1 MRRQRV
7 LALALALTV
16 LAACRTRLAEAP
28 DVVPEDK
35 PRPNQ
40 RVSKGTPPA
49 PSDQVRVDPGA
60 PLPALPSPPPPQTYV
75 IKRVPESPGPP
86 APADFNP
93 DPGASK
99 AAVSA
104 PATSLYTEAETPIQ
118 APAPS
123 GPSVAVARGP
133 LERTQIEPAP
143 APAKPP
149 SYQSE
154 PLPDSLK
161 LPRAQVR
168 EDRYMNGNWT
178 APDSYSG
185 AQEAGA
191 FPGATQVPD
200 RWSVGFVPWRRYTA
214 GDTDE
219 MPYFHSDPEFWHYY
233 RQSTLKGDRP
243 IKGQD
248 LFLRVTASAAVTA
261 EDRALPV
268 PNLDSAARVQSAD
281 FYGQSRSDLFSGD
294 FSIDL
299 DLFKGD
305 TVFKPVDWLIRVKP
319 VFNYNYVSFQET
331 GEVSPDPRG
340 SLGSGIGSEPSNTG
354 VTNPGDVGGLLSG
367 GLTSAPGTL
376 TGTKSTTRG
385 KTYVSLQEAFIEKH
399 LADLSSTYDFCAVE
413 VGNQTFNS
421 DFRGFIFN
429 DTNLGARFFG
439 NYDDNRWQY
448 NLALFDLR
456 EKDTN
461 SGLNTFQRRG
471 QLVAVANL
479 YREDSLFPG
488 YTTEVSVLGSF
499 DQPDLQY
506 DTNGFLVRP
515 EPIGTVRPH
524 RVDSY
529 YFGLTGDGH
538 AGRWNVTDAAYF
550 VTGHDEFNGLAGRP
564 VTILAGMAALE
575 LSYDR
580 DWIRYKA
587 SVFFASGDHSS
598 QDGKANGF
606 DSIEDNTNFTGGPFS
621 YWVRQSFN
629 LGGTSVPLKQRFS
642 LLPDLR
648 AGGSFEGQSNFVNPG
663 LVLYG
668 VGADADLTP
677 KVKAFFNANYLQF
690 DTTDPIKKLL
700 MTNDAG
706 RSIGMDVSLGFQWRP
721 FLISNV
727 IISAGCGVLLP
738 AAGYRNIY
746 TNTVP
751 ADPGYT
757 TANGSGKV
765 DQFLYSAILAG
776 TFTY

>member
-1 MRRQRV
+1 MRRASIAALAAT
-7 LALALALTV
+7 LALLC
-16 LAACRTRLAEAP
+16 ACRTRVAPAP

-35 PRPNQ
+35 PRPTQ
-40 RVSKGTPPA
+40 RLSAGAPPA
-49 PSDQVRVDPGA
+49 APDQVRVDPGA
-60 PLPALPSPPPPQTYV
+60 ALPAAPAPAQARDYV
-75 IKRVPESPGPP
+75 LRRIPESVLPP
-86 APADFNP
+86 ASADFNP
-93 DPGASK
+93 DPGAAK
-99 AAVSA
+99 ASAAESA
-104 PATSLYTEAETPIQ
+104 PGLYSESPVPLHAA
-118 APAPS
+118 APTRFAAPE
-123 GPSVAVARGP
+123 RGP
-133 LERTQIEPAP
+133 LERTEIVQAP
-143 APAKPP
+143 TSSVPEKYGAA
-149 SYQSE
+149 
-154 PLPDSLK
+154 PLPDSLR
-161 LPRAQVR
+161 LPRSQVR
-168 EDRYMNGNWT
+168 EDRFLSGNWT
-178 APDSYSG
+178 APDAYSG
-185 AQEAGA
+185 SAQAGA
-191 FPGATQVPD
+191 FPGAAPVAD
-200 RWSVGFVPWRRYTA
+200 RWSVGFVPWRRYTS

-243 IKGQD
+243 IRGQD
-248 LFLRVTASAAVTA
+248 LFLRVTASADVTG
-261 EDRALPV
+261 EERALPV
-268 PNLDSAARVQSAD
+268 PSLDSAARAESSD
-281 FYGQSRSDLFSGD
+281 FYGQSRSQLFTSDLALEF
-294 FSIDL
+294 

-305 TVFKPVDWLIRVKP
+305 TVFKPVDWLIHIKP
-319 VFNYNYVSFQET
+319 VFNTNYVAFQET

-340 SLGSGIGSEPSNTG
+340 SLSSGSGSAPSNG
-354 VTNPGDVGGLLSG
+354 SVTNPGDVGSILG
-367 GLTSAPGTL
+367 GLTPASGSL
-376 TGTKSTTRG
+376 GGSRSTTRS
-385 KTYVSLQEAFIEKH
+385 KTYGSLQEAFVEKH
-399 LADLSSTYDFCAVE
+399 LGDLSSTYDFCALA

-439 NYDDNRWQY
+439 NYEDNRWQY

-479 YREDSLFPG
+479 YREDSLIPG

-499 DQPDLQY
+499 DQSGTQY

-515 EPIGTVRPH
+515 EPIGSVRPH

-538 AGRWNVTDAAYF
+538 AGRWNVTDAAYL
-550 VTGHDEFNGLAGRP
+550 VTGHDEFNGLAGMP

-587 SVFFASGDHSS
+587 SVFYASGDHSS

-629 LGGTSVPLKQRFS
+629 LGGTAVPLKQRFS

-648 AGGSFEGQSNFVNPG
+648 AGGAFEGQSNFVNPG
-663 LVLYG
+663 LILYG
-668 VGADADLTP
+668 VGAEADLTP
-677 KVKAFFNANYLQF
+677 KIRAFFNANYLQF
-690 DTTDPIKKLL
+690 DTTDPIKRLL
-700 MTNDAG
+700 MTNEAG
-706 RSIGMDVSLGFQWRP
+706 RSIGMDISLGFQWRP
-721 FLISNV
+721 LLISNV
-727 IISAGCGVLLP
+727 ILSAGCGVLLP

-746 TNTVP
+746 SNTVP
-751 ADPGYT
+751 SDPGFT
-757 TANGSGKV
+757 PAGSSGKV